1 MLEIQ
6 RLRTE
11 KDEVIKGLS
20 KRNID
25 ATETVEAILAK
36 DTEWRGKKTEL
47 EAISAELN
55 RISKQV
61 GEFFQ
66 QGKHAEANEAKAKT
80 ATLKTQ
86 EAELKAEVQIIDEAI
101 TQFMYQLPNVPNELV
116 PSGKNELDNVYF
128 TGFVPPEE
136 MDFLYTNSCGV
147 IFTSLVGPDAIPP
160 LEAWKYKKPLI
171 STCLLT
177 IDSFSIL
184 SAPILEIRVIFP
196 SSFCGLRISMIFI
209 NSSLDRKSTR
219 LNSSHP

>member
-66 QGKHAEANEAKAKT
+66 QGKHAQANEAKAKT

-116 PSGKNELDNVYF
+116 P
-128 TGFVPPEE
+128 
-136 MDFLYTNSCGV
+136 
-147 IFTSLVGPDAIPP
+147 
-160 LEAWKYKKPLI
+160 
-171 STCLLT
+171 
-177 IDSFSIL
+177 
-184 SAPILEIRVIFP
+184 
-196 SSFCGLRISMIFI
+196 
-209 NSSLDRKSTR
+209 
-219 LNSSHP
+219 